1 MAAAGLCF
9 FLHSALVYIK
19 LSLMHL
25 QCSLF
30 ILLMSLWGHWAV
42 ICLSLLIAVKNQW
55 AITNVTL
62 LSFWTALSQM
72 KYLKA
77 C

>member
-9 FLHSALVYIK
+9 FLQSALVYIK
-19 LSLMHL
+19 LSLMQL

-30 ILLMSLWGHWAV
+30 IMLMGLWSHWAV

-55 AITNVTL
+55 AITNVTF
-62 LSFWTALSQM
+62 LSLWTALSQM
-72 KYLKA
+72 KYLQA